1 MSYKAGFIGL
11 VGLQNS
17 GKSTLTNALIGEKV
31 SIVTAKPQ
39 TTRQRILG
47 IRSDENS
54 QVLFMDSPGFVK
66 SSTGLNSFLEK
77 EYRAVMTD
85 SDGLIAVLNIDCP
98 NMENLLSIAEK
109 CQTQKK
115 PWMVVITKA
124 DFEKPQRISILREEL
139 KKFSVPVVAV
149 SALHQP
155 DLARELVLPLVE
167 EMLPSAL
174 SPLYDPEVYTSQT
187 IREMASEII
196 REKSFELL
204 HQEIPYGLAVRMLK
218 FIEDQGSVTK
228 IYADILVNKEGHRAI
243 VVGKGGALLKQIGQA
258 SRREIENLVGR
269 QVYLELHV
277 VVKKNWT
284 EDAGMLEELGYV
296 VAKN

>member
-11 VGLQNS
+11 VGLPNS